1 MKITRLDPDIS
12 SAVDCPSN
20 TTVGNLNVVAQVGIF
35 EVVVDGQ
42 NLDIGTVIKA
52 KCTITEFRG
61 NKQLDLKRISI
72 MRTTD
77 EEAQAWADTA
87 AFRQNVL
94 AKPWVLS
101 PKELKRIE
109 KGLKVQRKKE
119 KEHQRLKAE
128 HEARKWARRR
138 VRDRKIAEWGQKAEK
153 KRRKE
158 EFIMNHGAL
167 I

>member
-1 MKITRLDPDIS
+1 MKITRLASDIS

-20 TTVGNLNVVAQVGIF
+20 TTVDNLNVVAQVGVF

-61 NKQLDLKRISI
+61 DKQLDLKRVSI
-72 MRTTD
+72 VRTTD

-87 AFRQNVL
+87 AFRQNIL

-101 PKELKRIE
+101 PEELKRIE
-109 KGLKVQRKKE
+109 KGLKVQRKRE

-138 VRDRKIAEWGQKAEK
+138 ARDRKIAEWGQKAEK

>member
-1 MKITRLDPDIS
+1 M
-12 SAVDCPSN
+12 
-20 TTVGNLNVVAQVGIF
+20 GNLNVIAQVGIF

-42 NLDIGTVIKA
+42 TLDIGTVIKA
-52 KCTITEFRG
+52 KCTITEFRR

-72 MRTTD
+72 VRTTD

-109 KGLKVQRKKE
+109 KVLKVQRKKE

-138 VRDRKIAEWGQKAEK
+138 ARDRKIAEWGQKAEK

-158 EFIMNHGAL
+158 EVIMNHGAL